1 MAGSDGLVAVNDLL
15 LGTVVMMAP
24 DDAAAAVSKF
34 PQRYSFVG
42 ANPQPTVR
50 AFANFTENPEST
62 PLPVITGDTS
72 QAPALGSLMSALAG
86 LGLVVNHTTTMAPG
100 NIGLPMISGTAQV
113 GQTLT
118 STQGVWT
125 NSPTSLLYQW
135 YSGGAPISMATGTT
149 YTSSPSDIGNQITVS
164 VTAINNAGV
173 SGASISAPTAAVID
187 VFPANHSLPVVT
199 GAAAAQVGVMLM
211 GSVGGWAGTPTFTFQ
226 WNRGGTPIGGAT
238 SLTYTPVAA
247 DVGTLLT
254 LSVTAMDTGGTN
266 TATSAATAAVL
277 PAIPTIM
284 TVPTISGTA
293 QVGQVLTATTGT
305 WRNIPT
311 SYAYQWLSGGVN
323 ATGPGAATSSY
334 TAVSADIGNVLT
346 VSVIA
351 TNAGGSSAPAVS
363 AATAAVIPIAMAP
376 VNTAV
381 PTISGTAQVGQTL
394 TGTNG
399 TWTNSPTSYAYQW
412 NRAGVAIGG
421 ATASTYVPV
430 AADIGSTLTL
440 TVIASN
446 ATGASSPATSVA
458 TAAVIDIIPTIT
470 TAPSIPG
477 MPQVGTPITSV
488 AGVWTHNPTSVTYQW
503 KVAGTNGTG
512 AGATTR
518 TYTPVSGDATKTL
531 TMTETATNSGGTSA
545 PSTSAASAAVAAVSG
560 SNSTMIV
567 TAIAA

>member
-1 MAGSDGLVAVNDLL
+1 MAGDSLVAVNDLV

-24 DDAAAAVSKF
+24 DDAAAAVSQF

-42 ANPQPTVR
+42 AGPQPTVR

-100 NIGLPMISGTAQV
+100 NIGLPMISGSAQV
-113 GQTLT
+113 GQILT
-118 STQGVWT
+118 ASQGVWT
-125 NSPTSLLYQW
+125 NSPSSLLYQW
-135 YSGGAPISMATGTT
+135 NSGGVPILNATGIT
-149 YTSSPSDIGNQITVS
+149 YTPAPSDIGNQITVS
-164 VTAINNAGV
+164 VTAMNNAGV

-199 GAAAAQVGVMLM
+199 GATSAQVGVMLM
-211 GSVGGWAGTPTFTFQ
+211 GSVGGWAGSPSFTYQ
-226 WNRGGTPIGGAT
+226 WNGGGTPIGGAT

-254 LSVTAMDTGGTN
+254 LSVTATDTGGTN
-266 TATSAATAAVL
+266 TATSSATVAVL

-293 QVGQVLTATTGT
+293 QVGQPLTATAGT

-323 ATGPGAATSSY
+323 ATGAGAATSSY
-334 TAVSADIGNVLT
+334 TPVSADIGNLLT
-346 VSVIA
+346 VSVTA
-351 TNAGGSSAPAVS
+351 TNAGGSSTPAVS

-376 VNTAV
+376 VNSAV

-394 TGTNG
+394 TSTNG
-399 TWTNSPTSYAYQW
+399 TWTNSPTSFSYQW
-412 NRAGVAIGG
+412 KSGG
-421 ATASTYVPV
+421 TNVGTSITTYVPV
-430 AADIGSTLTL
+430 SGDIGKTITC

-446 ATGASSPATSVA
+446 ATGASSPATSIA
-458 TAAVIDIIPTIT
+458 TATVIDIIPTIT

-477 MPQVGTPITSV
+477 MPQVGTPITAVS
-488 AGVWTHNPTSVTYQW
+488 GVWTHNPTSIAYQW
-503 KVAGTNGTG
+503 KVAGVNGTG
-512 AGATTR
+512 AGATTQ
-518 TYTPVSGDATKTL
+518 TYTPVSGDATKTM
-531 TMTETATNSGGTSA
+531 TITETATNSGGTGS